1 MGEFQSAILWDL
13 SSRGGEECTPVDSK
27 IILNGFPDLHIEKAK
42 KDLRDLIERNYVQRR
57 VPTNDEVSK
66 NPSIDLVAINPE
78 RYRDIKRMINPDA
91 DPFVKEIKP
100 IEDQL
105 PEGYEERPFLTT
117 KGSHMVKGVR
127 DSYHFYK
134 KLSDEN
140 YVSVFLISDAK
151 FKKPIHMGSIYENN
165 SLYRKTITGIDKKFG
180 VLGFTKA
187 QMRELGSDIVGN
199 RQPPKALIDLLE
211 YEGFID
217 KIDKKHYRRTE
228 KKVPPASSI
237 DNFVGV
243 KLKDEIKVKL
253 DEYKSKEVEL
263 DE

>member
-13 SSRGGEECTPVDSK
+13 SSRGGEDCLPVDAS
-27 IILNGFPDLHIEKAK
+27 IIVDGFPPPHTEKAK
-42 KDLRDLIERNYVQRR
+42 KDLKDLIERNYVQRR
-57 VPTNDEVSK
+57 IPSNNEILK
-66 NPSIDLVAINPE
+66 NPSINLVAINPE
-78 RYRDIKRMINPDA
+78 RYQDIQRMLNPDA

-134 KLSDEN
+134 KSSDAN
-140 YVSVFLISDAK
+140 VVTVFLISDGK
-151 FKKPIHMGSIYENN
+151 FKKPIHVGSIYKNN
-165 SLYRKTITGIDKKFG
+165 SLYRKTILRMDKIFG
-180 VLGFTKA
+180 VTGFTKA
-187 QMRELGSDIVGN
+187 QMRELGADIVGN
-199 RQPPKALIDLLE
+199 RQPVKALIDLLE

-228 KKVPPASSI
+228 KKVPSARTLEK
-237 DNFVGV
+237 FM
-243 KLKDEIKVKL
+243 E
-253 DEYKSKEVEL
+253 KEVESKIGTNKKV
-263 DE
+263 DHDNNK